1 MCKTPSLMQCFQLAK
16 REHCKARIAKGELT
30 WRMEKPKKTGIK
42 NIRKT
47 CCRIAARNAA
57 ERRMN
62 MSTTGII
69 RPKSD
74 IATQNGASQPCVQ
87 FSEHFF
93 RWRNT

>member
-1 MCKTPSLMQCFQLAK
+1 MQCFQLAK

-30 WRMEKPKKTGIK
+30 WRVKKPKNYGTK

-47 CCRIAARNAA
+47 CCRIAAGRAA
-57 ERRMN
+57 KRRMN

-74 IATQNGASQPCVQ
+74 IATRNGASQPCVR
-87 FSEHFF
+87 FSEHFLVS
-93 RWRNT
+93 RNT